1 MERENCVPRE
11 AEYGLC
17 SGDCMS
23 RMGIFKEDKS
33 LVGETIIFAMGASI
47 SIYRVPDIIRDLMEA
62 GASVLPVMSQT
73 SLTLITKTTIQ
84 WAAEADVL
92 DNLSGKME
100 HINIF
105 ENEPEKKVF
114 LVCPATYDQIGK
126 FASGIADGIIDTM
139 FAYAL
144 GHGIRIIIVPAMHLD
159 MYGNTIITQ
168 NIEKLRKAGVTIL
181 EPIIADEKAKIQDSE
196 EIIDAIIRSGK
207 KNNGKN
213 ILIISGRSELPIDPV
228 RSITNRSSGTT
239 GIWLSRWAYR
249 SGFNKITLIGNAS
262 EVFPA
267 YVTLKACYLNKDFYS
282 IAMDELKNSH
292 YDCVIVS
299 AALSDYEFEA
309 SKEKIDSSKNL
320 SLVLKPSKKL
330 KDIIKEQFKIPII
343 SFKLTHRGKDI
354 TAEKNEIMVVNYIE
368 DNIIGS
374 ESGKYKFLIRGREE
388 KEELMTKSSMAQRLI
403 NMLQGEI

>member
-1 MERENCVPRE
+1 
-11 AEYGLC
+11 
-17 SGDCMS
+17 MS

-47 SIYRVPDIIRDLMEA
+47 SIYRVPDIIRDLREA

-181 EPIIADEKAKIQDSE
+181 EPIIADGKAKIQDSE

-330 KDIIKEQFKIPII
+330 KDIIKEQFMIPII

>member
-1 MERENCVPRE
+1 
-11 AEYGLC
+11 
-17 SGDCMS
+17 MS

-181 EPIIADEKAKIQDSE
+181 EPIIADGKAKIQDSE

-330 KDIIKEQFKIPII
+330 KDIIKEQFMIPII

>member
-1 MERENCVPRE
+1 
-11 AEYGLC
+11 
-17 SGDCMS
+17 
-23 RMGIFKEDKS
+23 MGIFKEDKS

-47 SIYRVPDIIRDLMEA
+47 SIYRVPDIIRDLREA

-196 EIIDAIIRSGK
+196 EIIDAIIRSGT

>member
-1 MERENCVPRE
+1 
-11 AEYGLC
+11 
-17 SGDCMS
+17 MS
-23 RMGIFKEDKS
+23 RIGMFKEDKS
-33 LVGETIIFAMGASI
+33 LVGETVIFAMGASI

-105 ENEPEKKVF
+105 EKEPEKKVF

-181 EPIIADEKAKIQDSE
+181 EPIIADGKAKIQDSE

-374 ESGKYKFLIRGREE
+374 ESGKYKFLIRGGEE

>member
-1 MERENCVPRE
+1 
-11 AEYGLC
+11 
-17 SGDCMS
+17 MS

-181 EPIIADEKAKIQDSE
+181 EPIIADGKAKIQDSE

>member
-1 MERENCVPRE
+1 
-11 AEYGLC
+11 
-17 SGDCMS
+17 MS

-47 SIYRVPDIIRDLMEA
+47 SIYRVPDIIRDLREA

-181 EPIIADEKAKIQDSE
+181 DPIIADEKAKILDSE
-196 EIIDAIIRSGK
+196 EIIDAIIRSGT

>member
-1 MERENCVPRE
+1 
-11 AEYGLC
+11 
-17 SGDCMS
+17 MS

-47 SIYRVPDIIRDLMEA
+47 SIYRVPDIIRDLREA

-181 EPIIADEKAKIQDSE
+181 DPIIADEKAKILDSE
-196 EIIDAIIRSGK
+196 EIIDAIIRSGT

-330 KDIIKEQFKIPII
+330 KDIIKEQFKIQII

>member
-1 MERENCVPRE
+1 
-11 AEYGLC
+11 
-17 SGDCMS
+17 MS

-196 EIIDAIIRSGK
+196 EIIDAIIRSGT

>member
-1 MERENCVPRE
+1 
-11 AEYGLC
+11 
-17 SGDCMS
+17 MS

-168 NIEKLRKAGVTIL
+168 NIEKLRKAGVTSMGEL
-181 EPIIADEKAKIQDSE
+181 ETD
-196 EIIDAIIRSGK
+196 
-207 KNNGKN
+207 NWN
-213 ILIISGRSELPIDPV
+213 LELLLYD
-228 RSITNRSSGTT
+228 
-239 GIWLSRWAYR
+239 
-249 SGFNKITLIGNAS
+249 
-262 EVFPA
+262 VF
-267 YVTLKACYLNKDFYS
+267 
-282 IAMDELKNSH
+282 
-292 YDCVIVS
+292 
-299 AALSDYEFEA
+299 
-309 SKEKIDSSKNL
+309 
-320 SLVLKPSKKL
+320 
-330 KDIIKEQFKIPII
+330 
-343 SFKLTHRGKDI
+343 
-354 TAEKNEIMVVNYIE
+354 
-368 DNIIGS
+368 
-374 ESGKYKFLIRGREE
+374 
-388 KEELMTKSSMAQRLI
+388 
-403 NMLQGEI
+403 